1 MNLRV
6 PPKVSD
12 WQLCFETLRGSPELS
27 PTIFPRAAHLF
38 RGFWGVIDMLS
49 AFGIVLLIYSHQSDA
64 GKLQFWAAVGAI
76 AGVFLFLR
84 GFGMLRSKRLV
95 MNTPSSKIRSA
106 SMGLVEISG
115 TAKGP
120 QTIPAGVTGEA
131 CYYYRAM
138 AWQLRQS
145 GKNREWK
152 KVADESLYVPFFIE
166 DATGDALVDPQ
177 GAELDI
183 RRNFKDELGGS
194 FFGSGNMIPENA
206 SAFLLR
212 YGLTGSEKT
221 RLEEYCIKPGD
232 PLFVLGTL
240 CQNTAPTLWRPIPHI
255 TALGSSFAA
264 RLTFFGPGGG
274 SMFRALGWTPGLKV
288 PLDVTRRAAA
298 QSGPAPASSTWLS
311 VSLEEEAMH
320 AMAGASRQQ
329 AAGAASPDALEA
341 ASASAAVQ
349 TAPSE
354 TEARAQTVAGFN
366 MHPPVAIAKGANHDL
381 FMISWRSQR
390 EVVQSLA
397 WKSALCIWGG
407 PALTLACVYFLILSL
422 GWT

>member
-1 MNLRV
+1 
-6 PPKVSD
+6 
-12 WQLCFETLRGSPELS
+12 
-27 PTIFPRAAHLF
+27 
-38 RGFWGVIDMLS
+38 VIDMLS
-49 AFGIVLLIYSHQSDA
+49 AFGAALLYSQQTDVA
-64 GKLQFWAAVGAI
+64 KLQFWAAIGAI

-84 GFGMLRSKRLV
+84 GFSMLRCKRLI

-115 TAKGP
+115 AAKGP
-120 QTIPAGVTGEA
+120 QTVPAGITGEA
-131 CYYYRAM
+131 CYYYRAI

-145 GKNREWK
+145 GRNNEWK

-183 RRNFKDELGGS
+183 HCDFKDDLGSS
-194 FFGSGNMIPENA
+194 FFGSGMMPENC

-212 YGLTGSEKT
+212 YGLSMSEKI

-240 CQNTAPTLWRPIPHI
+240 GQNTAAARWAPSPHFS
-255 TALGSSFAA
+255 ALGSSFKS
-264 RLTFFGPGGG
+264 RLNFFGPTGS
-274 SMFRALGWTPGLKV
+274 SMFRALGWASALKV
-288 PLDVTRRAAA
+288 PLDVNVN
-298 QSGPAPASSTWLS
+298 APAAPPQSASSSAGSWAS
-311 VSLEEEAMH
+311 VSLEEEAVH
-320 AMAGASRQQ
+320 AMAGASSGD
-329 AAGAASPDALEA
+329 AAGAAASNTRET
-341 ASASAAVQ
+341 ASAPASVETE
-349 TAPSE
+349 TAPPQSGPN
-354 TEARAQTVAGFN
+354 AQSATGFN
-366 MHPPVAIAKGANHDL
+366 MHPSVAIGKGTNHEF
-381 FMISWRSQR
+381 FMISWHSQR

-407 PALTLACVYFLILSL
+407 PALTLACVYFLIQSL